1 MYLVLIAGILIPPV
15 SLFLF
20 FGYFRSWRKHLM
32 LFLPSFLFLAFHI
45 YFPNKQERFIFPV
58 IPFMVVL
65 GCIGWYDFLKHS
77 SFRQNRKKLLQY
89 SWIFFWVLNTIPLLV
104 VTVTY
109 SKRSRVESMIYLS
122 KKNDFK
128 RLIVEDSNHEVFTM
142 PPFFYLGKWYT
153 DGYIQGIT
161 STVSADSICRFL
173 QNHPE

>member
-1 MYLVLIAGILIPPV
+1 MAAMQGIYDYILWGKPFAEFQAYMQYNIDNSRNYIMNKWYMYLVLIAGILNTPV
-15 SLFLF
+15 SLFIF

-89 SWIFFWVLNTIPLLV
+89 SWIFFWVLNTIP
-104 VTVTY
+104 
-109 SKRSRVESMIYLS
+109 
-122 KKNDFK
+122 
-128 RLIVEDSNHEVFTM
+128 
-142 PPFFYLGKWYT
+142 
-153 DGYIQGIT
+153 
-161 STVSADSICRFL
+161 
-173 QNHPE
+173 